1 MEKKN
6 KKVNI
11 IIFILIV
18 IIVVLIGFILLKEL
32 NIISNNKDNKSNTEK
47 KITSSTLDD
56 EKVVELVKEN
66 LVYTKNFFDD
76 EICYEDSQFDLKI
89 CSSNI
94 ILPYINIDSD
104 DASKINEAISHI
116 ANDNYKL
123 IKNSID
129 NNYELNEVK
138 TNYNFYIYKNLLSI
152 VISETTGSTAVPLTH
167 YYSYMLD
174 LTTGSKVNEENIYS
188 YLRPASELDNI
199 VTKDS
204 IEKIEKR
211 AIKNSM
217 YQYRILYSLDEDK
230 MENVTNECYNE
241 FKNSGKLFVNNAGEL
256 NIIAGIETGAG
267 IKGCA
272 HETIINLYD

>member
-6 KKVNI
+6 KKNNI
-11 IIFILIV
+11 IIVILII
-18 IIVVLIGFILLKEL
+18 IIVALVGFILLKEL
-32 NIISNNKDNKSNTEK
+32 NILSKNENKTEK
-47 KITSSTLDD
+47 KVTSKSLNE

-76 EICYEDSQFDLKI
+76 EICYESSQNSLKI

-104 DASKINEAISHI
+104 DASKINESISHI

-152 VISETTGSTAVPLTH
+152 VISETTGSTDVPLAH

-188 YLRPASELDNI
+188 YLRSASELDNI

-230 MENVTNECYNE
+230 MENVTNECYKE